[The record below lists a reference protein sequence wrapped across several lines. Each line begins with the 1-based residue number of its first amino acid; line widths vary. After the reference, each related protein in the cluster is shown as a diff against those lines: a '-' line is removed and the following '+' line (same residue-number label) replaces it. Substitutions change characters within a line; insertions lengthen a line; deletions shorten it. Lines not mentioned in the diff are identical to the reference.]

1 MKQAGTGTGPV
12 GIFNPGRFVQNSYR
26 RWGPA
31 GEYLNLVVAKVAA
44 LVVAAPCDRDPATT
58 HVLLLFGFMRVRF
71 EDGDSLR

>member
-1 MKQAGTGTGPV
+1 M
-12 GIFNPGRFVQNSYR
+12 
-26 RWGPA
+26 
-31 GEYLNLVVAKVAA
+31 VVAKVAA